1 MTMNHLFRHLAAAA
15 LLTAAASASA
25 QIAVI
30 VGPGTAAPS
39 KAQLEELYLGKNFDY
54 KPLDLAEG
62 NPLREQFYK
71 KLTNRDLAQ
80 VKAVWARIVFT
91 GKGLSPAAQA
101 DAAAVKK
108 AVIADP
114 KAVGYID
121 KASADGSVKVVLTL
135 D

>member
-1 MTMNHLFRHLAAAA
+1 MNHVFRHLAAAL
-15 LLTAAASASA
+15 LLTAATGASA

-54 KPLDLAEG
+54 KPLDLADG

-121 KASADGSVKVVLTL
+121 KASADASVKVVLTL